1 MPDLKIIR
9 RACTNGIS
17 FIMTYVKYITTICLL
32 VNFLSCSIDNSSI
45 IENTDNF
52 MEPRVLV
59 IGRLQSTLDIL
70 VEEWERYGRNVIASN
85 SKDQIRE
92 IIKNDSIDF
101 VAIGGGLPDDERDQM
116 VDYISTIDANISV
129 HPIPRTEEAMGPYN
143 FIPFVNNL
151 AIMFKVRKAMEE

>member
-1 MPDLKIIR
+1 
-9 RACTNGIS
+9 
-17 FIMTYVKYITTICLL
+17 MTYVKYITIICLL
-32 VNFLSCSIDNSSI
+32 VNFLSCSTDNSNI

-85 SKDQIRE
+85 SKDKIKE

-116 VDYISTIDANISV
+116 VDYISTIDANISA